1 MADSGRADYDV
12 SVIDVSPKGM
22 RTTATQLKAL
32 ALDVSESLGLINTTL
47 GGLRIAWQGRA
58 ASDADEVTRE
68 WLRVITELFGTEEH
82 PDKGVLPTLAD
93 GLGMA
98 SGNFSKAEDGI
109 AKLFTDFRNALTSG
123 GGEGD
128 PPKDTPPEE
137 VTDTNKTAVTMTFP
151 G

>member
-1 MADSGRADYDV
+1 MADSGQADYDV
-12 SVIDVSPKGM
+12 SVIDVSPRGM
-22 RTTATQLKAL
+22 NTTAAQVKNL
-32 ALDVSESLGLINTTL
+32 AQDVSDSLGLISTTL
-47 GGLRIAWQGRA
+47 GGLRIAWQGKA
-58 ASDADEVTRE
+58 ASEADEVARE
-68 WLRVITELFGTEEH
+68 WLRVITELFGTKED
-82 PDKGVLPTLAD
+82 PSKGVLPTLAN
-93 GLGMA
+93 GVGMA

-109 AKLFTDFRNALTSG
+109 VRLFTDFRNALTSG